1 VPRRKFVAIVGAAGL
16 VAGLGLA
23 AEPAGAVPEPDPDS
37 GCFFVIHP
45 DGTTGTSFEAD
56 VQVNPDA
63 GRGKTLVSAS
73 GPVFIDNANT
83 GPGDIGTLPLGTA
96 SIELKGAKP
105 SELHRRHG
113 KTTLTSTTQGLKL
126 HRKTL
131 LRAGSSQ
138 VEVAPIFIDEETTSY
153 AFFAVSITAI
163 GPTVMMGSDDRE
175 VCDVVIGQALCEL
188 EALPP
193 CTEV

>member
-1 VPRRKFVAIVGAAGL
+1 

-23 AEPAGAVPEPDPDS
+23 VQPAGAAPADPDS

-45 DGTTGTSFEAD
+45 DGTTGTAFEAD

-63 GRGKTLVSAS
+63 GRGQTLVSAS
-73 GPVFIDNANT
+73 GPVFIDSMYT
-83 GPGDIGTLPLGTA
+83 GPGDIETLPQGTA
-96 SIELKGAKP
+96 SIELKGTKP
-105 SELHRRHG
+105 NELHRRHG

-131 LRAGSSQ
+131 LRPGSSQ
-138 VEVAPIFIDEETTSY
+138 VEVAPIFIDEETTAHVFMAASLTM
-153 AFFAVSITAI
+153 V
-163 GPTVMMGSDDRE
+163 GPTIVIGSDDRQLCDE
-175 VCDVVIGQALCEL
+175 VIAQALCEI